1 MNDFLQNLRGGQKD
15 NRAKTR
21 RGVDNNQQYNST
33 SHFHSNNNN
42 YQNSRLGNAK
52 RPIRT
57 NPSNPMVG
65 ESQPLTISSEIIEN
79 ITLLADTIIK
89 NQEFLAA
96 VHERRAAAEERK
108 ADSLEEIAEYLRVIA
123 IPALQDEERFQ
134 NGVYMGDE
142 DIEGGDD
149 EMVEG
154 AFQQPEP
161 QYTKKPEVADFQE
174 RVPEVSNFKERVA
187 DVVSSQERVPEVPL
201 KKRRGRKPNALK
213 LAEQNALNLE
223 PTPETVKKIKVL
235 KRTKAEKMEA
245 VQEILVNKE
254 LLSRPEIMK
263 IVDSMRKQGATFDQ
277 VAQHLVELGQPT
289 FSGRGEW
296 HAQTVHRLCNTKK

>member
-89 NQEFLAA
+89 NQEFIAA
-96 VHERRAAAEERK
+96 IHERRAAAEERK

-123 IPALQDEERFQ
+123 VPALQDEERFQ

-142 DIEGGDD
+142 D
-149 EMVEG
+149 VEDISVG
-154 AFQQPEP
+154 AFDAPEP
-161 QYTKKPEVADFQE
+161 EYTKQPDPVNFQE
-174 RVPEVSNFKERVA
+174 RVAEVASFHERVA
-187 DVVSSQERVPEVPL
+187 EVISSQERVPEVPL

-213 LAEQNALNLE
+213 LAEQNAVNLE
-223 PTPETVKKIKVL
+223 PMPEPVKKIKVL

-245 VQEILVNKE
+245 AQESLANKE
-254 LLSRPEIMK
+254 LLSRPEIMN
-263 IVDSMRKQGATFDQ
+263 IVDSMRRQGATFDQ

>member
-21 RGVDNNQQYNST
+21 RGVDNSQQYNST

-89 NQEFLAA
+89 NQEFIAA

-123 IPALQDEERFQ
+123 VPALQDEERFQ
-134 NGVYMGDE
+134 NGVYMEDE
-142 DIEGGDD
+142 D
-149 EMVEG
+149 VEDVSVG
-154 AFQQPEP
+154 AFDAPEP
-161 QYTKKPEVADFQE
+161 EYTKQADPVNFQE
-174 RVPEVSNFKERVA
+174 RVAEVASFHERVA
-187 DVVSSQERVPEVPL
+187 EVVSSQERVPEVPL

-213 LAEQNALNLE
+213 LAEQNAVNLE
-223 PTPETVKKIKVL
+223 PIPEPVKKIKVL

-245 VQEILVNKE
+245 AQESLANKE
-254 LLSRPEIMK
+254 LLSRPEIMN
-263 IVDSMRKQGATFDQ
+263 IVDSMRRQGATFDQ

>member
-1 MNDFLQNLRGGQKD
+1 
-15 NRAKTR
+15 
-21 RGVDNNQQYNST
+21 
-33 SHFHSNNNN
+33 
-42 YQNSRLGNAK
+42 
-52 RPIRT
+52 
-57 NPSNPMVG
+57 MVG

-96 VHERRAAAEERK
+96 VHERRAVAEERK

-123 IPALQDEERFQ
+123 VPPLQDEERFQ
-134 NGVYMGDE
+134 DEVYMGDE
-142 DIEGGDD
+142 DVEEGVDG
-149 EMVEG
+149 MAAV
-154 AFQQPEP
+154 AFEQPQPEYIK
-161 QYTKKPEVADFQE
+161 QVETVSFQE
-174 RVPEVSNFKERVA
+174 RVAEVPRF
-187 DVVSSQERVPEVPL
+187 QEIEVEVPL

-213 LAEQNALNLE
+213 LAEQNAINLE
-223 PTPETVKKIKVL
+223 PVKEKVKVL

-245 VQEILVNKE
+245 AQENLANKE
-254 LLSRPEIMK
+254 LLSRPEIMN
-263 IVDSMRKQGATFDQ
+263 IVDSMRRQGATFDQ

>member
-21 RGVDNNQQYNST
+21 RGVDNSQQYNST
-33 SHFHSNNNN
+33 SHFHSNNN

-108 ADSLEEIAEYLRVIA
+108 ADSLEEIAEYLRLIA
-123 IPALQDEERFQ
+123 VPPLQDEECFQ
-134 NGVYMGDE
+134 DGVYMGDE
-142 DIEGGDD
+142 DVEEGVGGMT
-149 EMVEG
+149 EV
-154 AFQQPEP
+154 AFDQPQPE
-161 QYTKKPEVADFQE
+161 YTKKVETVSFQE
-174 RVPEVSNFKERVA
+174 RVAEVPSF
-187 DVVSSQERVPEVPL
+187 QEREVEVPV

-213 LAEQNALNLE
+213 LAEQNAINLE
-223 PTPETVKKIKVL
+223 PVKEKVKVL

-245 VQEILVNKE
+245 AQENLANKE

-296 HAQTVHRLCNTKK
+296 HAQTVHRLCNTKR